1 VQFPVRND
9 DESRLGFQ
17 SWDRPDQE
25 GVKIFASFGVALLQ
39 PDIGHVSLDKVFDAL
54 PRCRQHRDSGKVE
67 TFARR
72 ELSGSSLAG
81 ETSLVWDV
89 WEQTL
94 QSLSNTVRRRLRLRV
109 IRDLD
114 SYIFSAFAHRLR
126 EVLRKERT
134 IEFVPSDRELAE
146 LKQTQGWSWVATFEN
161 TLELKRAVDEMDD
174 RMKKVLHRWAFDEPW
189 DEISEDMGIIT
200 NALKKRFAYYLKKI
214 RSRMLNANTAVSAKG

>member
-1 VQFPVRND
+1 MASDQGGQNPEVWILDRGEAVPDDHDMRLRAAAVRVWPNV
-9 DESRLGFQ
+9 EA
-17 SWDRPDQE
+17 
-25 GVKIFASFGVALLQ
+25 FA
-39 PDIGHVSLDKVFDAL
+39 K
-54 PRCRQHRDSGKVE
+54 
-67 TFARR
+67 R

-81 ETSLVWDV
+81 ETSLVWDI

-94 QSLSNTVRRRLRLRV
+94 QSLSHTLRRRLRLKL

-114 SYIFSAFAHRLR
+114 SYIFGAFAHRLR

-146 LKQTQGWSWVATFEN
+146 LKETQDWSWAATFEN

-174 RMKKVLHRWAFDEPW
+174 WMKEVLHRWAFDEPW
-189 DEISEDMGIIT
+189 DEISEDMGVTT

-214 RSRMLNANTAVSAKG
+214 RSRMLNTNRALNAKS